1 MAVRSGKKRAA
12 VLAPLIAAAVI
23 FACFGLLL
31 VHVMNRKAGSYPR
44 LYADEV
50 AAASERYGLDADLV
64 FAVIRTESSFKPD
77 AVSSAGA
84 KGLMQIMTPTAEWV
98 CWRYNEEYDPSRIFE
113 PEYNIELGCRLL
125 AYLIDYYDGNT
136 EYAVAAYNA
145 GNGRVDG
152 WLQDPE
158 RFRDGKLMIPI
169 DETRNYVKKVLDSY
183 EKYKQQT
190 NN

>member
-1 MAVRSGKKRAA
+1 MAMRSKKKRAA
-12 VLAPLIAAAVI
+12 VIIPLAVAGLI
-23 FACFGLLL
+23 FAGFGIALLCL
-31 VHVMNRKAGSYPR
+31 THRRPANYPR

-50 AAASERYGLDADLV
+50 TAASERHGLDADLV

-84 KGLMQIMTPTAEWV
+84 KGLMQLMTPTAEWV
-98 CWRYNEEYDPSRIFE
+98 CWRYKEEYDPSRIFE

-125 AYLIDYYDGNT
+125 AYLIDYYDGNL

-145 GNGRVDG
+145 GKGRVDG

-158 RFRDGKLMIPI
+158 RFEDGKLAIPI

>member
-1 MAVRSGKKRAA
+1 MAVRSRKKRAA
-12 VLAPLIAAAVI
+12 VIVPLILAAVI

-31 VHVMNRKAGSYPR
+31 MHVMKSKTESYPR
-44 LYADEV
+44 LYADEI
-50 AAASERYGLDADLV
+50 AAASERYGLDPDLV

-125 AYLIDYYDGNT
+125 SYLIDHYDGNT

-145 GNGRVDG
+145 GNSRVDG